1 MSAVDGW
8 EGTGEVTSTTV
19 TCIRG
24 DGHSW
29 SDADRVAIQVAVN
42 ITQSEEAR
50 ADRLSGACRRSKPPP
65 TSYDVPEVA
74 LISHCT
80 FPNVLS
86 PSLVKT
92 VNAMDCTNSR
102 RVKMCEKRGGNA
114 KAHRQAHA

>member
-1 MSAVDGW
+1 
-8 EGTGEVTSTTV
+8 VTSTTV

-29 SDADRVAIQVAVN
+29 SDADGVAIQVVVN

-65 TSYDVPEVA
+65 TSYAVPEVA

-80 FPNVLS
+80 FPNVSS

-92 VNAMDCTNSR
+92 SERNGLHEFTPSED
-102 RVKMCEKRGGNA
+102 E
-114 KAHRQAHA
+114 

>member
-29 SDADRVAIQVAVN
+29 SDADGVAIQVAVN

-74 LISHCT
+74 LISTLH
-80 FPNVLS
+80 LS
-86 PSLVKT
+86 ERFVSVSGQ
-92 VNAMDCTNSR
+92 NSER
-102 RVKMCEKRGGNA
+102 NGLHEFTLSEDV
-114 KAHRQAHA
+114 